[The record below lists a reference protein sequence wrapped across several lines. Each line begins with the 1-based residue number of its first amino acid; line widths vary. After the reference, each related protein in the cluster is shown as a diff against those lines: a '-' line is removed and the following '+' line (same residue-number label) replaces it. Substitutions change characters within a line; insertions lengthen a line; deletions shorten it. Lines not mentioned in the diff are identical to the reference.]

1 MDIIFNSFKIYNL
14 INYSFTELAFSI
26 DCLPGRNPDLDV
38 DVVVSVSAVRVQG
51 FEAAL
56 AESQNGVRTCSC
68 QKKTEIRF
76 AIRSSKLT
84 INN

>member
-1 MDIIFNSFKIYNL
+1 MLDIIFNTFKIYNL
-14 INYSFTELAFSI
+14 INYSFTEVAFVS

-38 DVVVSVSAVRVQG
+38 DVVISVSAVRVQG

-56 AESQNGVRTCSC
+56 AEGQNGVRTCSC

-76 AIRSSKLT
+76 TIRNSKLT
-84 INN
+84 YQ